1 MTLSGRTYPMDGPPA
16 ALDFT
21 PNVADGVADAA
32 ENAACAEP
40 APNLPPA
47 CATRGAGAMSYAARL
62 QRTGAVFGHT
72 PWTARPPHS
81 TSRQTWLTVWPTRQ
95 KTRRAPSRRPTFLRP
110 ARACATRGAG
120 AVGYAARLQR
130 TGTVL

>member
-1 MTLSGRTYPMDGPPA
+1 MDGPPA

-40 APNLPPA
+40 APNLSPA
-47 CATRGAGAMSYAARL
+47 C
-62 QRTGAVFGHT
+62 TGRA
-72 PWTARPPHS
+72 
-81 TSRQTWLTVWPTRQ
+81 
-95 KTRRAPSRRPTFLRP
+95 TRRAGT
-110 ARACATRGAG
+110 
-120 AVGYAARLQR
+120 VGYAARLQR

>member
-1 MTLSGRTYPMDGPPA
+1 MTLSGRTYPMDGPPT

-40 APNLPPA
+40 APSL
-47 CATRGAGAMSYAARL
+47 
-62 QRTGAVFGHT
+62 
-72 PWTARPPHS
+72 
-81 TSRQTWLTVWPTRQ
+81 
-95 KTRRAPSRRPTFLRP
+95 LRP